1 MSSSEIIINSSSYI
15 SKDIN
20 NIPDNVKN
28 SININNKSSNINNKS
43 NKNTK
48 KINQKKKNEK
58 KKVNINIKNI
68 YIDQERKG
76 LLSSSSSLNNSN
88 SSNKN
93 IINKNPFINNDNDKN
108 KINKNIK
115 NIISNHIN
123 ENNNINP
130 NNYLS
135 VKHKKTTDNSE
146 KIIHKDDK
154 KYKEIPKDSLNNPS
168 ILSSE
173 DYSNNKI
180 EDKNKSIKLSYSRI
194 AKDNLIL
201 NIPEEKEKNEKK
213 NNLEHINIESGD
225 VKNINGKKDVAIGNN
240 INEQFN
246 NINLNINERSD
257 IKFQSSGNQY
267 LDSII
272 ADNHK
277 KNQILLAL
285 VAQNRT
291 ILEKIGIMI
300 EQNGSMLNQNNEILK
315 IVKSLVPKNNVKK

>member
-1 MSSSEIIINSSSYI
+1 M
-15 SKDIN
+15 
-20 NIPDNVKN
+20 
-28 SININNKSSNINNKS
+28 
-43 NKNTK
+43 
-48 KINQKKKNEK
+48 
-58 KKVNINIKNI
+58 
-68 YIDQERKG
+68 
-76 LLSSSSSLNNSN
+76 
-88 SSNKN
+88 
-93 IINKNPFINNDNDKN
+93 NKNPFINNDNDKN

-291 ILEKIGIMI
+291 ILEKIG
-300 EQNGSMLNQNNEILK
+300 SMLNQNNEILK